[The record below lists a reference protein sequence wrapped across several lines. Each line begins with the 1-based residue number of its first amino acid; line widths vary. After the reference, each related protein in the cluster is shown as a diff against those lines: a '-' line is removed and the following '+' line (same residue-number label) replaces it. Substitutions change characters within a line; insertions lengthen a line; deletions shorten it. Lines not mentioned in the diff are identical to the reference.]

1 MKTELFEKYLKPEI
15 FEKIE
20 LISKSCNFDFYS
32 YARYDEERDYNEL
45 KELLEGLDDYLDTIE
60 ITIRNL
66 KNSNY
71 EVVAFESDD
80 EDYSKDFLNLI
91 VDETLIKKLKE
102 IDDFNAQNGITE
114 SITLLSK
121 TYPFSEIT
129 IYLGNG
135 TNANSIYYD
144 RITAPCAARDEL
156 EKPLQDNS
164 MDLFEQDSQENIN
177 NLMQQAPLQEIDEA
191 TQETDEVAQESI
203 EQDNATQWIIKFNEC
218 DEIVPIFDNQK
229 VTAELLNTIKEL
241 DIKTTNLHNGYY
253 KFFFEKIEN
262 GQVIKKIRFD
272 IGGWDKTQIDYEFYD
287 FMLSEISTAEA
298 VENSVTV
305 TQEQVQENVKDLLKS
320 YVKDEVIEILD
331 DEQASDL
338 LNTLERIN
346 SVIAKFSKDEPSKFE
361 RLKQEKAAALSEW
374 ASYSMEHANGQ
385 PMNDKKNN
393 ASFYNGLERVEN
405 RIRSLDE
412 QIEKQESIEARKR
425 ERQAGY
431 NKNGGLLLTIDNI
444 DRIRLEIEKA
454 AQGQSLYSA
463 ATIRKYKKAL
473 IELEKQL
480 EATENNHNEKLDE
493 LIASGKLN
501 QWKKQP
507 TIFFIKGFRK
517 LAIKMLDNGS
527 FEIAKK
533 YAPKDDKEKA
543 AIENILNQL
552 AA

>member
-1 MKTELFEKYLKPEI
+1 MKTELFEKYLKPET

-32 YARYDEERDYNEL
+32 YARYKEDEDLTEL
-45 KELLEGLDDYLDTIE
+45 RELLQELDRCLNSIERTIE
-60 ITIRNL
+60 NL

-71 EVVAFESDD
+71 EIVAFQSDD

-91 VDETLIKKLKE
+91 VDEMLINKLKE

-114 SITLLSK
+114 SVTLLSK
-121 TYPFSEIT
+121 TYPFNEIT

-144 RITAPCAARDEL
+144 RITAPCAARDGL

-164 MDLFEQDSQENIN
+164 MDLFQDESQENID
-177 NLMQQAPLQEIDEA
+177 NLMQQVP
-191 TQETDEVAQESI
+191 TQETDEAAQEQESI
-203 EQDNATQWIIKFNEC
+203 EQPQ
-218 DEIVPIFDNQK
+218 EI
-229 VTAELLNTIKEL
+229 
-241 DIKTTNLHNGYY
+241 
-253 KFFFEKIEN
+253 
-262 GQVIKKIRFD
+262 
-272 IGGWDKTQIDYEFYD
+272 
-287 FMLSEISTAEA
+287 
-298 VENSVTV
+298 V
-305 TQEQVQENVKDLLKS
+305 TQEQVQENVKDLLKA
-320 YVKDEVIEILD
+320 YVKDEAIEILG

-346 SVIAKFSKDEPSKFE
+346 SVIAKFSKYETPSKLE
-361 RLKQEKAAALSEW
+361 RLKQEKAAALSDW

-393 ASFYNGLERVEN
+393 RSFYNGLERVEN

-454 AQGQSLYSA
+454 AQGQSIYSA

-493 LIASGKLN
+493 LVASGKLN

-507 TIFFIKGFRK
+507 TIFFIKGYRK
-517 LAIKMLDNGS
+517 LAIKMLDNGN

>member
-1 MKTELFEKYLKPEI
+1 MKTDLFEKYLKPEI

-32 YARYDEERDYNEL
+32 YARYDEEKDYNEL

-60 ITIRNL
+60 RTIRNL

-71 EVVAFESDD
+71 EVVAFDSDD

-114 SITLLSK
+114 SVTLLSK
-121 TYPFSEIT
+121 TYPFSEVT

-144 RITAPCAARDEL
+144 RIAAPCAARDEL

-164 MDLFEQDSQENIN
+164 MDLFEQDSQENID
-177 NLMQQAPLQEIDEA
+177 NLMQQAP
-191 TQETDEVAQESI
+191 AQ
-203 EQDNATQWIIKFNEC
+203 EQDNATQWIINFNES
-218 DEIVPIFDNQK
+218 DDIVPIFDKQK
-229 VTAELLNTIKEL
+229 VTAELLSEIKAL
-241 DIKTTNLHNGYY
+241 DIETTNLHNGYY

-262 GQVIKKIRFD
+262 GQATKKIRFD
-272 IGGWDKTQIDYEFYD
+272 IGGWDKEQIEYEFYE
-287 FMLSEISTAEA
+287 FMLSEISQPQE
-298 VENSVTV
+298 TV
-305 TQEQVQENVKDLLKS
+305 TQEQVQDNVKDLLKS
-320 YVKDEVIEILD
+320 YVKDEAIEILD
-331 DEQASDL
+331 EKQASDL

-346 SVIAKFSKDEPSKFE
+346 SVIAKFSNSETPSKLE
-361 RLKQEKAAALSEW
+361 KLKQEKAAALSDW
-374 ASYSMEHANGQ
+374 ASYSVNNAGGQ

-393 ASFYNGLERVEN
+393 RSFYNGLERVEN

-454 AQGQSLYSA
+454 AQGQSIYSA

-473 IELEKQL
+473 IELERQL
-480 EATENNHNEKLDE
+480 EATESNHNEKLDE
-493 LIASGKLN
+493 LVASGTLN

-507 TIFFIKGFRK
+507 TIFFIKGYRK

-543 AIENILNQL
+543 AIEKILNQL

>member
-45 KELLEGLDDYLDTIE
+45 KELLAELDNYLDTIE
-60 ITIRNL
+60 RTIRNL

-129 IYLGNG
+129 IYPGNG

-156 EKPLQDNS
+156 ETPLQDNS
-164 MDLFEQDSQENIN
+164 MDLFEQENID
-177 NLMQQAPLQEIDEA
+177 NLMQQAPA
-191 TQETDEVAQESI
+191 QETDEVAQESI
-203 EQDNATQWIIKFNEC
+203 EQDNATQWIVKFNEC

-272 IGGWDKTQIDYEFYD
+272 IGGWEKTEIDFGFYEL
-287 FMLSEISTAEA
+287 MALELSETIETPTTE
-298 VENSVTV
+298 ENSEIVEAPRTDE
-305 TQEQVQENVKDLLKS
+305 TLKALNT
-320 YVKDEVIEILD
+320 I
-331 DEQASDL
+331 L
-338 LNTLERIN
+338 LNDKYELN
-346 SVIAKFSKDEPSKFE
+346 SQETIE
-361 RLKQEKAAALSEW
+361 EKAKETA
-374 ASYSMEHANGQ
+374 
-385 PMNDKKNN
+385 
-393 ASFYNGLERVEN
+393 
-405 RIRSLDE
+405 
-412 QIEKQESIEARKR
+412 
-425 ERQAGY
+425 
-431 NKNGGLLLTIDNI
+431 
-444 DRIRLEIEKA
+444 
-454 AQGQSLYSA
+454 
-463 ATIRKYKKAL
+463 KAL
-473 IELEKQL
+473 F
-480 EATENNHNEKLDE
+480 
-493 LIASGKLN
+493 
-501 QWKKQP
+501 KK
-507 TIFFIKGFRK
+507 I
-517 LAIKMLDNGS
+517 
-527 FEIAKK
+527 
-533 YAPKDDKEKA
+533 DKE
-543 AIENILNQL
+543 AIENIVNEHIEDLKKNFSLQTVKKHQKAPQPL
-552 AA
+552 KKYKKMLKTF

>member
-45 KELLEGLDDYLDTIE
+45 KELLAELDNYLDTIE
-60 ITIRNL
+60 RTIRNL

-71 EVVAFESDD
+71 EIVAFESDD

-114 SITLLSK
+114 SVTLLSK

-156 EKPLQDNS
+156 ETPLQDNS
-164 MDLFEQDSQENIN
+164 IDLFEQDSQENID
-177 NLMQQAPLQEIDEA
+177 NLMQQAPAQEQDEQTQA
-191 TQETDEVAQESI
+191 NIEQET
-203 EQDNATQWIIKFNEC
+203 T
-218 DEIVPIFDNQK
+218 
-229 VTAELLNTIKEL
+229 
-241 DIKTTNLHNGYY
+241 
-253 KFFFEKIEN
+253 
-262 GQVIKKIRFD
+262 
-272 IGGWDKTQIDYEFYD
+272 
-287 FMLSEISTAEA
+287 
-298 VENSVTV
+298 
-305 TQEQVQENVKDLLKS
+305 TQEQVQDNVKDLLKS
-320 YVKDEVIEILD
+320 YVKDEAIEILD
-331 DEQASDL
+331 DNQASDL

-346 SVIAKFSKDEPSKFE
+346 SVIAKFSKDEQPSKLE
-361 RLKQEKAAALSEW
+361 KLKQEKAAALSDW

-393 ASFYNGLERVEN
+393 HSFYNGLERLEN

-425 ERQAGY
+425 ERKAGY

-493 LIASGKLN
+493 LVASGKLN

-533 YAPKDDKEKA
+533 YAPKDDKEKK

>member
-1 MKTELFEKYLKPEI
+1 MKTDLFEKYLKPEI

-32 YARYDEERDYNEL
+32 YARYDEEKDYNEL
-45 KELLEGLDDYLDTIE
+45 KELLEGLDDYLDAIE
-60 ITIRNL
+60 RTIRNL

-71 EVVAFESDD
+71 EVVAFDSDD

-114 SITLLSK
+114 SVTLLSK

-144 RITAPCAARDEL
+144 RISAPCAARDEL

-164 MDLFEQDSQENIN
+164 MDLFQDESQENID
-177 NLMQQAPLQEIDEA
+177 NLMQQAPIQETDEA
-191 TQETDEVAQESI
+191 TQEQESI
-203 EQDNATQWIIKFNEC
+203 EQSQE
-218 DEIVPIFDNQK
+218 
-229 VTAELLNTIKEL
+229 
-241 DIKTTNLHNGYY
+241 
-253 KFFFEKIEN
+253 
-262 GQVIKKIRFD
+262 
-272 IGGWDKTQIDYEFYD
+272 
-287 FMLSEISTAEA
+287 
-298 VENSVTV
+298 TV

-320 YVKDEVIEILD
+320 YVKDEAIEILD
-331 DEQASDL
+331 DEQARDL
-338 LNTLERIN
+338 LTTLERIN
-346 SVIAKFSKDEPSKFE
+346 SVIAKFSKDEPSKLE
-361 RLKQEKAAALSEW
+361 RLKQEKAAALNDW

-393 ASFYNGLERVEN
+393 RSFYNGLERVEN

-425 ERQAGY
+425 ERKAGY

-454 AQGQSLYSA
+454 AQGQSIYSA

-493 LIASGKLN
+493 LVASGTLN

-507 TIFFIKGFRK
+507 TIFFIKGYRK
-517 LAIKMLDNGS
+517 LAIRMLDNGS

-543 AIENILNQL
+543 AVENILNQL
-552 AA
+552 VA

>member
-32 YARYDEERDYNEL
+32 YARYDEEKDYNEL

-60 ITIRNL
+60 RTIRNL

-71 EVVAFESDD
+71 EIVAFESDD

-114 SITLLSK
+114 SVTLLSK

-164 MDLFEQDSQENIN
+164 MDLFQDDSQENID
-177 NLMQQAPLQEIDEA
+177 NLMQQVPL
-191 TQETDEVAQESI
+191 QETDEVAQEST

-218 DEIVPIFDNQK
+218 DEIVPIFDNEI
-229 VTAELLNTIKEL
+229 VTPELLNTIKEL

-262 GQVIKKIRFD
+262 GQVTKKIRFD
-272 IGGWDKTQIDYEFYD
+272 VGGWDKTQIDDEFYN
-287 FMLSEISTAEA
+287 FMLSEISTVKAI
-298 VENSVTV
+298 ENSETV

-320 YVKDEVIEILD
+320 YVKDEAIEILD

-346 SVIAKFSKDEPSKFE
+346 SVIAKFSKDETPSKLE
-361 RLKQEKAAALSEW
+361 RLKQEKAAALNDW
-374 ASYSMEHANGQ
+374 ASYSVNNAGGQ

-393 ASFYNGLERVEN
+393 RSFYNGLERVEN

-425 ERQAGY
+425 EKKAGY

-454 AQGQSLYSA
+454 AQGQSIYSA

-493 LIASGKLN
+493 LVASGKLN

-507 TIFFIKGFRK
+507 TIFFLKGYRK
-517 LAIKMLDNGS
+517 LAIKMLENGS

>member
-1 MKTELFEKYLKPEI
+1 MQTELFKKFLNAETYDMI
-15 FEKIE
+15 MTS
-20 LISKSCNFDFYS
+20 IS
-32 YARYDEERDYNEL
+32 
-45 KELLEGLDDYLDTIE
+45 G
-60 ITIRNL
+60 
-66 KNSNY
+66 SNY
-71 EVVAFESDD
+71 NRNHLYKALKALD
-80 EDYSKDFLNLI
+80 EQF
-91 VDETLIKKLKE
+91 
-102 IDDFNAQNGITE
+102 Q
-114 SITLLSK
+114 
-121 TYPFSEIT
+121 
-129 IYLGNG
+129 
-135 TNANSIYYD
+135 
-144 RITAPCAARDEL
+144 EL
-156 EKPLQDNS
+156 EKHYQDNS
-164 MDLFEQDSQENIN
+164 IDLFEQENID
-177 NLMQQAPLQEIDEA
+177 NLMQQAPAQEQDET

-218 DEIVPIFDNQK
+218 DEIVPIFDNEI
-229 VTAELLNTIKEL
+229 VTPELLNTIKEL

-262 GQVIKKIRFD
+262 GQVTKKIRFD
-272 IGGWDKTQIDYEFYD
+272 IGGWDKTQIDDEFYN
-287 FMLSEISTAEA
+287 FMLSEISTVEA

-305 TQEQVQENVKDLLKS
+305 TQEQVQDNVKDLLKS
-320 YVKDEVIEILD
+320 YVKDEAIEILD
-331 DEQASDL
+331 DNQASDL

-346 SVIAKFSKDEPSKFE
+346 SVIAKFSKDEPSKLE
-361 RLKQEKAAALSEW
+361 RLKQEKAAVLNDW
-374 ASYSMEHANGQ
+374 ASYSVNNAGGQ

-393 ASFYNGLERVEN
+393 RSFYNGLERVEN

-425 ERQAGY
+425 ERKAGY

-454 AQGQSLYSA
+454 AQGQSIYSA
-463 ATIRKYKKAL
+463 STIRKYKKAL

-507 TIFFIKGFRK
+507 TIFFLKGYRK
-517 LAIKMLDNGS
+517 LAIKMLDNGN

-533 YAPKDDKEKA
+533 YAPKDDKEKK

>member
-15 FEKIE
+15 FEKIK

-45 KELLEGLDDYLDTIE
+45 KELLEELDNYLDGIE
-60 ITIRNL
+60 RTIRNL

-144 RITAPCAARDEL
+144 RIAAPCAARDEL

-164 MDLFEQDSQENIN
+164 MDLFEQENID
-177 NLMQQAPLQEIDEA
+177 NLMQQSPTQEQDET

-203 EQDNATQWIIKFNEC
+203 EQPQE
-218 DEIVPIFDNQK
+218 
-229 VTAELLNTIKEL
+229 
-241 DIKTTNLHNGYY
+241 
-253 KFFFEKIEN
+253 
-262 GQVIKKIRFD
+262 
-272 IGGWDKTQIDYEFYD
+272 
-287 FMLSEISTAEA
+287 
-298 VENSVTV
+298 TV

-320 YVKDEVIEILD
+320 YVKDEAIEILD
-331 DEQASDL
+331 DKQASDL

-346 SVIAKFSKDEPSKFE
+346 SVIAKFSKDEKPSKLE
-361 RLKQEKAAALSEW
+361 RLKQERAAALNDW
-374 ASYSMEHANGQ
+374 AYYSIEHANGQ

-393 ASFYNGLERVEN
+393 RSFYKGLERVEN

-412 QIEKQESIEARKR
+412 QIEKQEIIEARKR
-425 ERQAGY
+425 ERKAGY
-431 NKNGGLLLTIDNI
+431 NKVGGLLLTIDNI
-444 DRIRLEIEKA
+444 DRIRLEIENA
-454 AQGQSLYSA
+454 AKGQSLYSA
-463 ATIRKYKKAL
+463 ATIKKYKKAL

-480 EATENNHNEKLDE
+480 QTTENNHNEKLDE
-493 LIASGKLN
+493 LIASGILN

-507 TIFFIKGFRK
+507 TIFFIKGYRK
-517 LAIKMLDNGS
+517 LAIKMLENGS

>member
-1 MKTELFEKYLKPEI
+1 MKTELFKKFLNAETYDMI
-15 FEKIE
+15 MTS
-20 LISKSCNFDFYS
+20 IS
-32 YARYDEERDYNEL
+32 
-45 KELLEGLDDYLDTIE
+45 G
-60 ITIRNL
+60 
-66 KNSNY
+66 SNY
-71 EVVAFESDD
+71 NRNHLYKALKALD
-80 EDYSKDFLNLI
+80 EQF
-91 VDETLIKKLKE
+91 
-102 IDDFNAQNGITE
+102 Q
-114 SITLLSK
+114 
-121 TYPFSEIT
+121 
-129 IYLGNG
+129 
-135 TNANSIYYD
+135 
-144 RITAPCAARDEL
+144 EL
-156 EKPLQDNS
+156 EKHYQDNS
-164 MDLFEQDSQENIN
+164 MDLFEQENID
-177 NLMQQAPLQEIDEA
+177 NLMQQAQEQDEP
-191 TQETDEVAQESI
+191 TQETDEVAQEST

-218 DEIVPIFDNQK
+218 DEIVPIFDNET
-229 VTAELLNTIKEL
+229 VTPELLNTIKEL

-262 GQVIKKIRFD
+262 GQVTKKIRFD
-272 IGGWDKTQIDYEFYD
+272 VGGWDKTQIDDEFYN
-287 FMLSEISTAEA
+287 FMLS
-298 VENSVTV
+298 
-305 TQEQVQENVKDLLKS
+305 
-320 YVKDEVIEILD
+320 EILD

-346 SVIAKFSKDEPSKFE
+346 SVIAKFSKDEPNKLE
-361 RLKQEKAAALSEW
+361 RLKQEKAAALNDW

-425 ERQAGY
+425 ERKAGY

-444 DRIRLEIEKA
+444 DRIRLEIKKA
-454 AQGQSLYSA
+454 AQGKSLYSA

-507 TIFFIKGFRK
+507 TIFFIKGYRK

-533 YAPKDDKEKA
+533 YAPKDGKEKA
-543 AIENILNQL
+543 TIENILNQL

>member
-1 MKTELFEKYLKPEI
+1 MKTDLFEKYLKPEI

-32 YARYDEERDYNEL
+32 YARYDEEKDYNEL

-60 ITIRNL
+60 RTIRNL

-71 EVVAFESDD
+71 EVVAFDSDD

-114 SITLLSK
+114 SVTLLSK
-121 TYPFSEIT
+121 TYPFNEIT

-144 RITAPCAARDEL
+144 RIAAPCAARDEL

-164 MDLFEQDSQENIN
+164 MDLFEQENID
-177 NLMQQAPLQEIDEA
+177 NLMQQAPAQE
-191 TQETDEVAQESI
+191 QESI
-203 EQDNATQWIIKFNEC
+203 EQPQE
-218 DEIVPIFDNQK
+218 
-229 VTAELLNTIKEL
+229 
-241 DIKTTNLHNGYY
+241 
-253 KFFFEKIEN
+253 
-262 GQVIKKIRFD
+262 
-272 IGGWDKTQIDYEFYD
+272 
-287 FMLSEISTAEA
+287 
-298 VENSVTV
+298 TV
-305 TQEQVQENVKDLLKS
+305 TQEQVQDNVKELLKS
-320 YVKDEVIEILD
+320 YVKDEAIEIIE

-346 SVIAKFSKDEPSKFE
+346 SIIAKFSKDEPSKLE
-361 RLKQEKAAALSEW
+361 KLKQEKAAALSDW

-393 ASFYNGLERVEN
+393 RSFYNGLERVEN

-425 ERQAGY
+425 ERKAGY

-454 AQGQSLYSA
+454 AQGQSIYSA

-473 IELEKQL
+473 IELERQL
-480 EATENNHNEKLDE
+480 EATESNHNEKLDE
-493 LIASGKLN
+493 LVASGTLN

-507 TIFFIKGFRK
+507 TIFFIKGYRK

-543 AIENILNQL
+543 AIENILIQL
-552 AA
+552 VA

>member
-1 MKTELFEKYLKPEI
+1 MQTELFEKYLKPEI

-20 LISKSCNFDFYS
+20 LISKSCNFDFHS
-32 YARYDEERDYNEL
+32 YACYKEDEDLTEL
-45 KELLEGLDDYLDTIE
+45 RELLQELDRCLNDIE
-60 ITIRNL
+60 SYVENL
-66 KNSNY
+66 KNSDY
-71 EVVAFESDD
+71 KIVAFESDD

-91 VDETLIKKLKE
+91 VNETLIKKLKE
-102 IDDFNAQNGITE
+102 IDDNNAQCGITE
-114 SITLLSK
+114 SVTLLSK
-121 TYPFSEIT
+121 TYPFNEIT

-144 RITAPCAARDEL
+144 RISAPCVARDEL

-164 MDLFEQDSQENIN
+164 MDLFEQENID
-177 NLMQQAPLQEIDEA
+177 NLMQQAPAQEN
-191 TQETDEVAQESI
+191 DEVTQESI
-203 EQDNATQWIIKFNEC
+203 EQDNSSQWIVKFNEC

-229 VTAELLNTIKEL
+229 VTVELLSEIKAL

-262 GQVIKKIRFD
+262 GQVAKKIRFD
-272 IGGWDKTQIDYEFYD
+272 IGGWDKTEIEYEFYE
-287 FMLSEISTAEA
+287 FMLSEISE
-298 VENSVTV
+298 TV
-305 TQEQVQENVKDLLKS
+305 TQEQVKDNVKELLKS
-320 YVKDEVIEILD
+320 YVKDEAIEILD

-346 SVIAKFSKDEPSKFE
+346 SVIAKFSKDETPSKLE
-361 RLKQEKAAALSEW
+361 RLKQEKAAALSDW

-393 ASFYNGLERVEN
+393 RNFYNGLERVEN

-412 QIEKQESIEARKR
+412 QIEKQESIEARKQ
-425 ERQAGY
+425 ERKAGY

-454 AQGQSLYSA
+454 AQGQSIYSA

-480 EATENNHNEKLDE
+480 EATENNHNEKLDA
-493 LIASGKLN
+493 LVASGTLN

-507 TIFFIKGFRK
+507 TIFFLKSYRK
-517 LAIKMLDNGS
+517 LAIKMLDNGT

-533 YAPKDDKEKA
+533 YAPKDDKEKE

>member
-60 ITIRNL
+60 STIRNL

-156 EKPLQDNS
+156 ETPLQDNS
-164 MDLFEQDSQENIN
+164 IDLFEQDSQENIN
-177 NLMQQAPLQEIDEA
+177 NLMQQAPASEIVEA
-191 TQETDEVAQESI
+191 PRTDETLKA
-203 EQDNATQWIIKFNEC
+203 
-218 DEIVPIFDNQK
+218 
-229 VTAELLNTIKEL
+229 LNTILLNDKYELNSQETIEEKAKETAKAL
-241 DIKTTNLHNGYY
+241 FKKIDK
-253 KFFFEKIEN
+253 EAIEN
-262 GQVIKKIRFD
+262 IVNEHIEDLKK
-272 IGGWDKTQIDYEFYD
+272 EFFTSD
-287 FMLSEISTAEA
+287 AEEAPESTPTAE
-298 VENSVTV
+298 E
-305 TQEQVQENVKDLLKS
+305 VQENVKDLLKS
-320 YVKDEVIEILD
+320 YVKDEAIEIID
-331 DEQASDL
+331 GEQASNL

-346 SVIAKFSKDEPSKFE
+346 SVISKFSKDEQPSKLE
-361 RLKQEKAAALSEW
+361 RLKQEKAAALSDW

-393 ASFYNGLERVEN
+393 RSFYNGLERVEN

-425 ERQAGY
+425 ERKAGY

-454 AQGQSLYSA
+454 AQGQSIYSA

-493 LIASGKLN
+493 LVASGKLN

-517 LAIKMLDNGS
+517 LAIKMLENGT

-533 YAPKDDKEKA
+533 YAPKDDKEKK

>member
-45 KELLEGLDDYLDTIE
+45 KELLEELDNYLDAIE
-60 ITIRNL
+60 RSIENL

-71 EVVAFESDD
+71 EVVAFDSDD

-156 EKPLQDNS
+156 ETPLQDNS
-164 MDLFEQDSQENIN
+164 MDLFEQDSQENID
-177 NLMQQAPLQEIDEA
+177 NLMQQAPAQEQDET
-191 TQETDEVAQESI
+191 TQETDETLKA
-203 EQDNATQWIIKFNEC
+203 
-218 DEIVPIFDNQK
+218 
-229 VTAELLNTIKEL
+229 LNTILLNDKYELNSQETIEEKAKETAKAL
-241 DIKTTNLHNGYY
+241 FKKIDK
-253 KFFFEKIEN
+253 EAIEN
-262 GQVIKKIRFD
+262 IVNEHIEDLKK
-272 IGGWDKTQIDYEFYD
+272 EFFTSD
-287 FMLSEISTAEA
+287 VEEAPESTPTAE
-298 VENSVTV
+298 E
-305 TQEQVQENVKDLLKS
+305 VQDNVKDLLKS
-320 YVKDEVIEILD
+320 YVKDEAIEILD
-331 DEQASDL
+331 DNQASDL

-346 SVIAKFSKDEPSKFE
+346 SVIAKFSKDEPSKLE
-361 RLKQEKAAALSEW
+361 RLKQEKAATLNDW
-374 ASYSMEHANGQ
+374 ASYSVNNAGGQ

-393 ASFYNGLERVEN
+393 RSFYNGLERVEN

-425 ERQAGY
+425 EKKAGY

-454 AQGQSLYSA
+454 AQGQSIYSA
-463 ATIRKYKKAL
+463 STIRKYKKAL

-493 LIASGKLN
+493 LVASGKLN

-517 LAIKMLDNGS
+517 LAIKMLDNGT

>member
-1 MKTELFEKYLKPEI
+1 MKTEIFEKYLKPEI

-20 LISKSCNFDFYS
+20 LISNSCNFDFYS
-32 YARYDEERDYNEL
+32 YACYKEDEDLTEL
-45 KELLEGLDDYLDTIE
+45 KELLQELDRCLNDIE
-60 ITIRNL
+60 SYVESL
-66 KNSNY
+66 KNSDY

-91 VDETLIKKLKE
+91 VNETLIKKLKE

-121 TYPFSEIT
+121 TYPFNEIT

-156 EKPLQDNS
+156 ETPLQDNS
-164 MDLFEQDSQENIN
+164 MDLFEQENID
-177 NLMQQAPLQEIDEA
+177 NLMQQAPAQEQAET

-229 VTAELLNTIKEL
+229 VTTELLNTIKEL

-272 IGGWDKTQIDYEFYD
+272 IGGWDKTQIDYEFYN
-287 FMLSEISTAEA
+287 FMLSEISTVEA

-320 YVKDEVIEILD
+320 YVKDEAIEILD

-346 SVIAKFSKDEPSKFE
+346 SVIAKFSKDETPSKLE

-393 ASFYNGLERVEN
+393 RSFYNGLERVEN

-412 QIEKQESIEARKR
+412 QIEKQESIEARKQ
-425 ERQAGY
+425 ERKAGY

-454 AQGQSLYSA
+454 AQGQSIYSA

-480 EATENNHNEKLDE
+480 EATENNHNEKLDG
-493 LIASGKLN
+493 LVASGKLN

-517 LAIKMLDNGS
+517 LAIRMLDNGS

-533 YAPKDDKEKA
+533 YAPKDDKEKK

>member
-32 YARYDEERDYNEL
+32 YARYDEEKDYNEL
-45 KELLEGLDDYLDTIE
+45 KELLAELDNYLDGIE
-60 ITIRNL
+60 RTIRNL

-102 IDDFNAQNGITE
+102 IDDSNAQNGITE
-114 SITLLSK
+114 SVTLLSK

-156 EKPLQDNS
+156 ETPLQDNS
-164 MDLFEQDSQENIN
+164 MDLFQDDNQENID
-177 NLMQQAPLQEIDEA
+177 NLMQQAPTQEQDET

-203 EQDNATQWIIKFNEC
+203 EQE
-218 DEIVPIFDNQK
+218 
-229 VTAELLNTIKEL
+229 
-241 DIKTTNLHNGYY
+241 TT
-253 KFFFEKIEN
+253 
-262 GQVIKKIRFD
+262 
-272 IGGWDKTQIDYEFYD
+272 
-287 FMLSEISTAEA
+287 
-298 VENSVTV
+298 

-320 YVKDEVIEILD
+320 YVKDEAIEILD
-331 DEQASDL
+331 DQQASDL

-346 SVIAKFSKDEPSKFE
+346 SVIAKFSKDEPSKLE
-361 RLKQEKAAALSEW
+361 RLKQEKAAALNDW
-374 ASYSMEHANGQ
+374 ASYSVNNAGGQ

-393 ASFYNGLERVEN
+393 SSFYNGLERVEN

-425 ERQAGY
+425 EKKAGY

-454 AQGQSLYSA
+454 AQGQSIYSA
-463 ATIRKYKKAL
+463 STIRKYKKAL

-493 LIASGKLN
+493 LVASGKLN

-507 TIFFIKGFRK
+507 TIFFLKGYRK

-533 YAPKDDKEKA
+533 YAPKDDKEKK

>member
-45 KELLEGLDDYLDTIE
+45 NELLEELDNYLDTIE
-60 ITIRNL
+60 RTIRNL

-71 EVVAFESDD
+71 EIVAFESDD

-114 SITLLSK
+114 SVTLLSK

-164 MDLFEQDSQENIN
+164 IDLFEQENIN
-177 NLMQQAPLQEIDEA
+177 NLMQQVPA
-191 TQETDEVAQESI
+191 QETDEAAQEQESI
-203 EQDNATQWIIKFNEC
+203 EQPQE
-218 DEIVPIFDNQK
+218 
-229 VTAELLNTIKEL
+229 
-241 DIKTTNLHNGYY
+241 TT
-253 KFFFEKIEN
+253 
-262 GQVIKKIRFD
+262 
-272 IGGWDKTQIDYEFYD
+272 
-287 FMLSEISTAEA
+287 
-298 VENSVTV
+298 

-320 YVKDEVIEILD
+320 YVKDEAIEILD
-331 DEQASDL
+331 DNQASDL

-346 SVIAKFSKDEPSKFE
+346 SVIAKFSKDEPSKLE
-361 RLKQEKAAALSEW
+361 RLKQEKAAALTEW
-374 ASYSMEHANGQ
+374 ASYSVNNAGGQ

-393 ASFYNGLERVEN
+393 RSFYNGLERVEN

-412 QIEKQESIEARKR
+412 QIEKQESIEARKK
-425 ERQAGY
+425 ERKAGY

-444 DRIRLEIEKA
+444 DRVRLEIEKA
-454 AQGQSLYSA
+454 AQGQSIYSA

-493 LIASGKLN
+493 LIASGKLS

-507 TIFFIKGFRK
+507 TIFFIKGYRK
-517 LAIKMLDNGS
+517 LAIKMLENGT

-533 YAPKDDKEKA
+533 YAPKDDKEKK